1 MPEQA
6 QLQRVVMNGCPGV
19 TNFVEKNELYNAIET
34 TIDSFINQLKPICG
48 PYSRYNLI
56 LIPNN
61 EYHTAAGSE
70 YDQRVFTKDGKK
82 VIEYSEYV
90 SPIENYLKSMILYIG
105 TQIDNV
111 CHDGTTTSMLFA
123 CNMIKSYIKHKKEF
137 DKKENSLINLRTTVE
152 IENSYKQIFEEIKSE
167 MKKELFTLE
176 SIVKFGFDK
185 KEAAS
190 IMSYLQ
196 SLTSSNGDKEIA
208 LEISK
213 FFKYMPECSWDDAIA
228 RRLPA
233 CENKDKRIE
242 AVLNDYEIEF
252 NTQCMSF
259 IKNNYDNGNSY
270 RNEDI
275 DLLIIPQ
282 GLPDYDFSTQY
293 LYQFIDNDLED
304 PLVIFVPNIGMGNSV
319 ISTIQEKALKRNKE
333 VIILSYG
340 VPTRLST
347 NIIWHIDSI
356 CAKANKPKFMQ
367 QDGLEIK
374 DCIIHHACINISKN
388 NTKLDK
394 LTPEDPREHPENTH
408 PGLTYPDDY
417 IHYTRFKH
425 ILDKELELH
434 QTFHKKDTGVINLIK
449 QANTL
454 IHVVHPTIIKLGGMT
469 HEVQA
474 IIPVIEDCSGASMA
488 SVSHGVYFNGIFR
501 LHNVIK
507 EIINK
512 KYIDIDNLYHCSLT
526 DFDALIYYIL
536 YEASKDT
543 SINIYGPLSKIYN
556 IEIPNFNNE
565 SEFCDIS
572 NIPNKTSD
580 IKDTIKSLIDSNFS
594 NNTEIPP
601 LQSANFITELLDR
614 TRELIVKLNMTES
627 LIVPG
632 SAWLDKNLSKQ

>member
-1 MPEQA
+1 MSEQS

-19 TNFVEKNELYNAIET
+19 TNFVEKDKLYESIET
-34 TIDSFINQLKPICG
+34 TVDSFINQLKPICG

-61 EYHTAAGSE
+61 EYQTVAGSE
-70 YDQRVFTKDGKK
+70 YDQRIFTKDGRK

-123 CNMIKSYIKHKKEF
+123 CNMIKSYIANKKEIS
-137 DKKENSLINLRTTVE
+137 ETSSSLDYKTTVE
-152 IENSYKQIFEEIKSE
+152 IERTYKKIFEEIKE
-167 MKKELFTLE
+167 RMKKELFTLE
-176 SIVKFGFDK
+176 SIESLGYSK
-185 KEAAS
+185 KESAS
-190 IMSYLQ
+190 IMAYLQ

-213 FFKYMPECSWDDAIA
+213 FFKNMPECSWNDAIA

-242 AVLNDYEIEF
+242 AVLNENEIEF

-259 IKNNYDNGNSY
+259 LKNNYDNGNSY

-282 GLPDYDFSTQY
+282 GLPDYDISTQY
-293 LYQFIDNDLED
+293 LYNFIDNELTD

-319 ISTIQEKALKRNKE
+319 ISTIQEKALKQKKE
-333 VIILSYG
+333 IIVLSYG
-340 VPTRLST
+340 VPTKLST

-374 DCIIHHACINISKN
+374 DCIIHHACITISKN

-394 LTPEDPREHPENTH
+394 LTPIDEREHPENTH

-417 IHYTRFKH
+417 IHYTRFKNT
-425 ILDKELELH
+425 LDKELELY
-434 QTFHKKDTGVINLIK
+434 QAFHKKDTAVINLIK

-454 IHVVHPTIIKLGGMT
+454 IHVVHPTVLKLGGMT

-474 IIPVIEDCSGASMA
+474 IIPVIEDCAGASMA
-488 SVSHGVYFNGIFR
+488 SVSNGVYFNGVFR
-501 LHNVIK
+501 LYNVIL
-507 EIINK
+507 EIIK
-512 KYIDIDNLYHCSLT
+512 EKYISIDYLYSEDST
-526 DFDALIYYIL
+526 YSYEAFVYYIL
-536 YEASKDT
+536 YEAAKFT
-543 SINIYGPLSKIYN
+543 SRNIYGPLNNADS
-556 IEIPNFNNE
+556 IPDLPIFKSS
-565 SEFCDIS
+565 SEFYDITTR
-572 NIPNKTSD
+572 ND
-580 IKDTIKSLIDSNFS
+580 IILDVKPIIKKLVDSNFTLD
-594 NNTEIPP
+594 TEIPP

-614 TRELIVKLNMTES
+614 TRELIVKLSMTES

-632 SAWLDKNLSKQ
+632 SAWLETNKK